1 MSSRA
6 MPGHHDPAPS
16 HDEKNHPS
24 IEGGGTIGTREIVF
38 VCLLFLL
45 SRLLIFSAMAV
56 SDQFV
61 SPPTGRR
68 AWNLENPLLRP
79 LFRWDAG
86 WYLSVAQKG
95 YSYNGNPRQQQ
106 NINFFP
112 LYPLTCRLCR
122 AITGLSIPL
131 CAFLLSN
138 LAFFVGLT
146 AFYALATREIGSEGA
161 RSATLLLAF
170 FPGSFFFSTMY
181 TESFFLAFSVL
192 AFSAFRK
199 QQFILGGM
207 WAGLGTA
214 TRVTGVLLFVPLL
227 FEAFSCRKDRRIWW
241 RVILAGLLTAS
252 GIGTFMVWQWVAFGD
267 PLAFSRVQQQAW
279 GSQFSSPFG
288 AVRAAF
294 EQIFSAHFSP
304 QPYNAIF
311 GLMFIVLGCALTRR
325 LPWSYSVY
333 TLLGVLLPLFTTKV
347 NSLTRYINVLFPGF
361 MALGIIGRES
371 RWLPWVLLAL
381 FTLVLTIFSM
391 RFAQWHWIP

>member
-1 MSSRA
+1 
-6 MPGHHDPAPS
+6 
-16 HDEKNHPS
+16 
-24 IEGGGTIGTREIVF
+24 
-38 VCLLFLL
+38 
-45 SRLLIFSAMAV
+45 
-56 SDQFV
+56 
-61 SPPTGRR
+61 
-68 AWNLENPLLRP
+68 
-79 LFRWDAG
+79 
-86 WYLSVAQKG
+86 VATNG

-106 NINFFP
+106 NIIFFP
-112 LYPLTCRLCR
+112 VYPLTCRLCR
-122 AITGLSIPL
+122 AVTGLSIPL

-138 LAFFVGLT
+138 LALFAGLT
-146 AFYALATREIGSEGA
+146 AFHALATREIGPEGA
-161 RSATLLLAF
+161 RAATLLLAF
-170 FPGSFFFSTMY
+170 FPGSFFFSSMY

-199 QQFILGGM
+199 QRFILGGM

-227 FEAFSCRKDRRIWW
+227 FEAFSCRNDRGIWW
-241 RVILAGLLTAS
+241 RVILAGLLSAS
-252 GIGTFMVWQWVAFGD
+252 GIGAFMVWQWVAFGD

-347 NSLTRYINVLFPGF
+347 NSLTRYVNVLFPGF

-371 RWLPWVLLAL
+371 RWLPWVLLAI